1 MFTGIVE
8 ALGTVASIAG
18 DENGRVLT
26 VLTPLAE
33 DLKPGDSVSVNGVC
47 LTATDIGPDRF
58 RVDVVTETLRR
69 TNIGHLLSGDQVNL
83 ERPLR
88 ADGRFD
94 GHMVQGHIDTHGAV
108 VSVTTE
114 GEGRRLEVEVG
125 PRYRRYLADK
135 GSIAVDGVSLTIAAV
150 TDSGFQ
156 VALIPFTLEATNLGG
171 KSPGSTVN
179 LEFDVLAKY
188 VERLLAER
196 LPA

>member
-8 ALGTVASIAG
+8 VVGTVASITG
-18 DENGRVLT
+18 DEKGRVLT
-26 VLTPLAE
+26 VLTPMASE
-33 DLKPGDSVSVNGVC
+33 LKPGDSVAVNGVC
-47 LTATDIGPDRF
+47 LTATELGPDRF
-58 RVDVVTETLRR
+58 QVDVVTETLQR

-94 GHMVQGHIDTHGAV
+94 GHMVQGHVDTHGAV
-108 VSVTTE
+108 ISVVPE
-114 GEGRRLEVEVG
+114 GDGRRLGVDVG
-125 PRYRRYLADK
+125 DRYRRYLAEK

-150 TDSGFQ
+150 TESGFE

-171 KSPGSTVN
+171 KSAGSTVN

-188 VERLLAER
+188 VERLLTER